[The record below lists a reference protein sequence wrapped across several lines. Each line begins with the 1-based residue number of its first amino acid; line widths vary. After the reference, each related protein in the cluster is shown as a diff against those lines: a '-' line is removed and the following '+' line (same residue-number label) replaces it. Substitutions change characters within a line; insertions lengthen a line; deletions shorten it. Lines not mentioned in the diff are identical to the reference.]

1 MEKHRKS
8 CTGKAEA
15 RDCSDVREACWQ
27 TPGRNTCGCS
37 QVRAGRPLSAAPCP
51 RTLSTLTSEHRTQS
65 TQRTQH
71 LPSNPLWKTVSLRS
85 SKTLTPATR
94 PLCSRQRPASQQGL
108 LWRGRLHSS
117 HSPGPT
123 SGNSGFPTKIS
134 LCPTPPLPGSHHS
147 SASNSDLPSGAGDV
161 QPRNCVTSH
170 RQGSLCH
177 ISVLKRTKYL

>member
-1 MEKHRKS
+1 MLADTRPEHVRLL
-8 CTGKAEA
+8 TG
-15 RDCSDVREACWQ
+15 
-27 TPGRNTCGCS
+27 PGRTTTVSGS
-37 QVRAGRPLSAAPCP
+37 LPPDAQHAHFRAQDAEHA
-51 RTLSTLTSEHRTQS
+51 LSTYRPTHFGRLS
-65 TQRTQH
+65 
-71 LPSNPLWKTVSLRS
+71 SLRS

-94 PLCSRQRPASQQGL
+94 PPCSGPRPTSQQGL

-170 RQGSLCH
+170 RQGSLCR
-177 ISVLKRTKYL
+177 ICVLKRTKDL